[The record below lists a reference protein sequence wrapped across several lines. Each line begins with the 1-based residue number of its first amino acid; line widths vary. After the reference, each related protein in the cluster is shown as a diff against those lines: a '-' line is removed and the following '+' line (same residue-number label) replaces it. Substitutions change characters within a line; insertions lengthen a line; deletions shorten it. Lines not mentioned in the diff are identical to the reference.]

1 MEKKEKPNR
10 KKKGNILST
19 VVIVIAAAVFCVSA
33 IQLVRI
39 MLNYHESNQEY
50 SSLSDD
56 YTRPSSGSSEPEKPT
71 ASSDESSAAVSAA
84 DSQKETWNLDANGNL
99 IEDAA
104 PPITVN
110 WTSLQ
115 KINPDIIGWI
125 YVEGEKRIS
134 YPVLHSDDNAFYLH
148 RTFRRENRF
157 AGSIFMDYHNK
168 KDWSDPNTIV
178 YGHNMRNGSM
188 FGRLKFLDDKQKYRE
203 HPFFWILTPKG
214 NYRYHIFAIYH
225 AKVNSEA
232 YTLFSA
238 NGPEFLKWEKAMQA
252 HSEVGNSVP
261 LAENDKTVM
270 LSTCTSD
277 KSKRCVVIGKC
288 VSTARP

>member
-1 MEKKEKPNR
+1 MK
-10 KKKGNILST
+10 KKKGKTLST
-19 VVIVIAAAVFCVSA
+19 VILVIAAVVFCISA

-39 MLNYHESNQEY
+39 VMNYHESNEEY
-50 SSLSDD
+50 STLSND
-56 YTRPSSGSSEPEKPT
+56 YTKPASKPDEPEQPSASSAENVTSQPAGT
-71 ASSDESSAAVSAA
+71 ASAPAESKS
-84 DSQKETWNLDANGNL
+84 ETWNFDANGNL

-104 PPITVN
+104 APISVD
-110 WTSLQ
+110 WASLQ

-125 YVEGEKRIS
+125 YVEGEKKIS
-134 YPVLHSDDNAFYLH
+134 YPVLRTGDNAYYLH
-148 RTFRRENRF
+148 RTFRKENRF

-188 FGRLKFLDDKQKYRE
+188 FGRLKFLDDEQKYRE

-232 YTLFSA
+232 YMLYSA
-238 NGPEFLKWEKAMQA
+238 NGPEFLQWEKNMQA
-252 HSEVGNSVP
+252 HSDIRNSVP
-261 LAENDKTVM
+261 LSENDKTVM

-288 VSTARP
+288 VSTAKP